1 MPQRVSLPCE
11 LNKKKD
17 ISKCKIKM
25 CLLLCITECFNP
37 FSSYKCSYRYLN
49 SQSAIYIPRI
59 CAFASY
65 FLYIFLWREIKRALR
80 MSATDELKRGN
91 LEKGFT
97 YLHIKVHKGFLFQF
111 LLKDAISHFIFKAL
125 YFIYS

>member
-1 MPQRVSLPCE
+1 MFLF
-11 LNKKKD
+11 
-17 ISKCKIKM
+17 
-25 CLLLCITECFNP
+25 ECFDP

-65 FLYIFLWREIKRALR
+65 FLNIIMWREIKRALK

-97 YLHIKVHKGFLFQF
+97 YLHIKVQWAFCFNF
-111 LLKDAISHFIFKAL
+111 C
-125 YFIYS
+125 